1 MEDVGKHIH
10 HTTRG
15 ESQKAKYAA
24 QAYKILVILVTST
37 SHPHLPWKVDMQIQI
52 GHIWLE

>member
-24 QAYKILVILVTST
+24 QADKILVILVTST

-52 GHIWLE
+52 GQIWLV